1 MAVVRCLVVT
11 LAGAVVWATA
21 LGAQPPAGGPT
32 GTVSGTVVDSASQQ
46 PLSDVSVRIVGTTRG
61 VLTRNDGGFT
71 LTAVSVGAQTL
82 RFTRIGYGAQTRPV
96 TVSAGE
102 TATVPPVGLN
112 PQAAVL
118 SEVITVGYGT
128 QRREAITG
136 AVASVKAEE
145 ANVGVV
151 PNANAMLTARVAG
164 VNVVAN
170 NGEPG
175 AAAQIRV
182 RGGTSISA
190 SNEPLYVVDG
200 VPLQNNATEPG
211 GIGIG
216 GGAAL
221 PRSPLNSINPNDI
234 SSITVLK
241 DASAT
246 AIYGSRGA
254 NGVILIETKKGA
266 GATPAIEYDTYVA
279 TASAAN
285 KLEFLTGDE
294 YRSFIQ
300 GQVQA
305 GVLSQDRLAGL
316 GPANTD
322 WEKELT
328 RSGRTQSHN
337 VSFAGGSSATQ
348 YRASLN
354 FFDQNG
360 VVISNGFQRYQG
372 RLNGQHQAFNGKL
385 QLGLNLTTSRV
396 NNDYLPFENTGGF
409 EGGVFANM
417 AIFNPTRPV
426 QTTNATTGTTSYYEI
441 GAGSQSVR
449 NPVALAYQI
458 NDVGNTNRTLGN
470 MTASYALFQSLTA
483 RVTTGVDRSDGLRK
497 IFFPKASPVGSSTNG
512 LARQEELNL
521 QNVNFQGLLTWAPRF
536 GERHELD
543 VVGGYEFTDFD
554 NGGFGATVRGFS
566 TDAFAFYNLGG
577 ASKDA
582 SDLPFSWRE
591 ESRLVSFFSRANY
604 GFANRYFLT
613 GVLRYDGSTR
623 LAAGNKWSTFP
634 AISASWKLSEE
645 SFAQGLP
652 FSNLSVRAGWGLQGN
667 QAVSPYATQILLTA
681 NTGASYPFGGTV
693 QTGVVATRNENPD
706 LKWEISEQFNVGLD
720 YGFWNNRISGV
731 LDFYTK
737 NTRDLLLEVAVPQP
751 AFVSTRFENIG
762 RVRNRGFEATVDAEL
777 VNQQTRSLS
786 GGLILSVER
795 NSVVDLGGRQ
805 FIATASVSGQGQS
818 GQNAQRIMPGHPL
831 GTFWGPEFV
840 GVDAQ
845 GKQLFNK
852 YTVTRDANG
861 VETGRTLNGT
871 STSPSAD
878 DFTVIGDANPD
889 FSVGVRNNAT
899 WNKFDASWLWRGE
912 FGRDVF
918 NNTALVYSTKGNAL
932 QDKNFLKTA
941 LDDPTGIREPAIY
954 SSRWIEN
961 GRFVRLQN
969 ITVGY
974 RFNLPSRL
982 RVGRD
987 TRVYVSGDNL
997 LLFTPYDGYDPEV
1010 HTDAGLATRGI
1021 DYLVYPRAR
1030 TFTLGGRIQF

>member
-1 MAVVRCLVVT
+1 L
-11 LAGAVVWATA
+11 WAA
-21 LGAQPPAGGPT
+21 SLGAQAPAGGPT
-32 GTVSGTVVDSASQQ
+32 GTVSGTVVDSASGA
-46 PLSDVSVRIVGTTRG
+46 PLSDVSVRIVGTTNG
-61 VLTRNDGGFT
+61 TLTRNDGSYTIG
-71 LTAVSVGAQTL
+71 SVAAGAQTI

-96 TVSAGE
+96 SVAAG
-102 TATVPPVGLN
+102 TTTTVPPVGLN
-112 PQAAVL
+112 AQAAVL

-136 AVASVKAEE
+136 AVANVKAEE

-164 VNVVAN
+164 VNVVTN

-175 AAAQIRV
+175 AGSQIRV

-234 SSITVLK
+234 ASITVLK

-279 TASAAN
+279 ASSPAN
-285 KLEFLTGDE
+285 KLEFLNGDE
-294 YRSFIQ
+294 YRAFINS
-300 GQVQA
+300 QVTA
-305 GVLSQDRLAGL
+305 GVLSRDRLAGL
-316 GPANTD
+316 GTANTD
-322 WEKELT
+322 WESELT
-328 RSGRTQSHN
+328 RTGVSQSHN
-337 VSFAGGSSATQ
+337 LSFAGGSSATQ

-354 FFDQNG
+354 YFDQNG
-360 VVISNGFQRYQG
+360 VVIANGFQRYQG
-372 RLNGQHQAFNGKL
+372 RLNGQHQAFGGKL

-417 AIFNPTRPV
+417 AVFNPTRPV
-426 QTTNATTGTTSYYEI
+426 STTDSKTGTTTYYEI
-441 GAGSQSVR
+441 GPGSQSVR
-449 NPVALAYQI
+449 NPVALAHQI

-470 MTASYALFQSLTA
+470 VTASYALLSSLTA

-497 IFFPKASPVGSSTNG
+497 IFFPKSSPVGAPTNG
-512 LARQEELNL
+512 LARQEELSL
-521 QNVNFQGLLTWAPRF
+521 QNLNFQGLLTWAPRF
-536 GERHELD
+536 GESQELD
-543 VVGGYEFTDFD
+543 VVGGYEFTNFD

-566 TDAFAFYNLGG
+566 TDAFAFNNLGG
-577 ASKDA
+577 ATKDA

-591 ESRLVSFFSRANY
+591 QSRLVSFFSRANY
-604 GFANRYFLT
+604 GFKNRYFLT

-623 LAAGNKWSTFP
+623 LAPGNKWSTFP
-634 AISASWKLSEE
+634 ALSASWKISDE

-652 FSNLSVRAGWGLQGN
+652 FSNLSLRAGWGLQGN
-667 QAVSPYATQILLTA
+667 QAVAPYATQILLTA
-681 NTGASYPFGGTV
+681 NTGASYPFGGVV

-706 LKWEISEQFNVGLD
+706 LKWETSEQVNVGLD
-720 YGFWNNRISGV
+720 YAFWNNRINGV
-731 LDFYTK
+731 LDFYNK
-737 NTRDLLLEVAVPQP
+737 NTRDLLLEVDVPQP

-762 RVRNRGFEATVDAEL
+762 RVRNRGFEASLDAEI
-777 VNQQTRSLS
+777 VNAQTRSLS

-795 NSVVDLGGRQ
+795 NKVVDLGGRQ
-805 FIATASVSGQGQS
+805 FIATAIVSGQGQS
-818 GQNAQRIMPGHPL
+818 GQNAQRIMPGFAL
-831 GTFWGPEFV
+831 GTFYGPV
-840 GVDAQ
+840 YIGTDAQ
-845 GKQLFNK
+845 GKQQFNK
-852 YTVTRDANG
+852 YEVTRDANG
-861 VETGRTLNGT
+861 VETSRKVVGT
-871 STSPSAD
+871 PTSPAGD
-878 DFTVIGDANPD
+878 DYTVIGDANPS
-889 FSVGVRNNAT
+889 FSLGLRNAAT
-899 WNKFDASWLWRGE
+899 WHKFDASWLWRGE

-932 QDKNFLKTA
+932 QEKNFLKAA
-941 LDDPTGIREPAIY
+941 LDDPIGIREPAIY

-961 GRFVRLQN
+961 GRFIRLQN

-974 RFNLPSRL
+974 RFDLPARL
-982 RVGRD
+982 RMGRD

-997 LLFTPYDGYDPEV
+997 LMFTPYSGYDPEV

-1030 TFTLGGRIQF
+1030 TFTAGGRIQF